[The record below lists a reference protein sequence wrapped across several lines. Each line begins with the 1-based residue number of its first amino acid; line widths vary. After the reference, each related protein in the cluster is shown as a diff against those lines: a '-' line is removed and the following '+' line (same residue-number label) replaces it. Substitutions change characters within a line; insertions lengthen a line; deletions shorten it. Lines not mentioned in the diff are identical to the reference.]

1 MTIREFVPGTSLIET
16 ERARQIDA
24 EGYDSE
30 HDREHDGGELA
41 DAGACY
47 ACCAASMIRGASL
60 EELAELM
67 TDAFDSMLY
76 WPWDAIYFK
85 PTEDPIRALVK
96 AGALIAAEIDRL
108 QRSAP
113 PRSKEEKA

>member
-1 MTIREFVPGTSLIET
+1 MENSEFVPGTVLIET
-16 ERARQIDA
+16 ERSRQIEF

-30 HDREHDGGELA
+30 HDREHEGTGDLA

-47 ACCAASMIRGASL
+47 ACCAAAMIRGASL

-67 TDAFDSMLY
+67 TDNFEGLLN
-76 WPWDAIYFK
+76 WPWDAIDFK

-96 AGALIAAEIDRL
+96 AGALIAAQIDLL
-108 QRSAP
+108 QRNGMTVSWS
-113 PRSKEEKA
+113 R